1 MGLTELAS
9 NFFNLLLPGNKYH
22 DPSEVTWSS
31 LR

>member
-1 MGLTELAS
+1 MGLTELTS
-9 NFFNLLLPGNKYH
+9 KFFNLDLPGNKYP